1 MEFGVAGRTNAKSR
15 MIANE
20 TVSSLNKLW
29 GQELS

>member
-1 MEFGVAGRTNAKSR
+1 MEFGVEGRTNAKSR

-20 TVSSLNKLW
+20 MVPRLNKLW